1 MPKRIILD
9 PAGPKGRPQ
18 ALRQRHMRQLGYIPT
33 EPSRRLGSGAEVTVR
48 QAKPG
53 DAGAEGSLIAM
64 VTTEQLETAQAM
76 AHLTCG
82 QCFEPKHDGACYQD

>member
-18 ALRQRHMRQLGYIPT
+18 ALRQRHSKQIGFVET
-33 EPSRRLGSGAEVTVR
+33 APSRRLGDGAAVTAR
-48 QAKPG
+48 KAKPS

-64 VTTEQLETAQAM
+64 VTFEQLEKAQEM
-76 AHLTCG
+76 AHFTCG
-82 QCFEPKHDGACYQD
+82 QCFEPKHDGACWQD